1 MLFAV
6 RRRTAVTC
14 SVLWLVAGIA
24 AQGSAEPAAA
34 DGAARRTR
42 VVAILG
48 ASASAGFSDQLI
60 TPKTA
65 DDREHNAT
73 LKLRDALAPLFAE
86 DSLQFRDFSSMLMFT
101 EPERIGGKQ
110 VDRALAAKPDAVL
123 AIDFLFWFG
132 YSTRG
137 GDRAARMKLQD
148 EGLAALARIDR
159 PMLVGDYPEMRDI
172 DPRMLAPHA
181 IPDAET
187 LAELNARLRAWAA
200 TRPNVRLFSLGERL
214 RDLRE
219 RKREIALGRDRLVL
233 EPAHLLQTDRLHVT
247 RLGMAVLASEVVAA
261 LADALPDEPL
271 LHAEV
276 RDLHA
281 VLERLDLVDLARS
294 KAAEAIPAGAAGGG
308 R

>member
-1 MLFAV
+1 
-6 RRRTAVTC
+6 
-14 SVLWLVAGIA
+14 
-24 AQGSAEPAAA
+24 
-34 DGAARRTR
+34 
-42 VVAILG
+42 
-48 ASASAGFSDQLI
+48 
-60 TPKTA
+60 
-65 DDREHNAT
+65 
-73 LKLRDALAPLFAE
+73 
-86 DSLQFRDFSSMLMFT
+86 
-101 EPERIGGKQ
+101 
-110 VDRALAAKPDAVL
+110 
-123 AIDFLFWFG
+123 
-132 YSTRG
+132 
-137 GDRAARMKLQD
+137 
-148 EGLAALARIDR
+148 
-159 PMLVGDYPEMRDI
+159 MRDI

-294 KAAEAIPAGAAGGG
+294 K
-308 R
+308 